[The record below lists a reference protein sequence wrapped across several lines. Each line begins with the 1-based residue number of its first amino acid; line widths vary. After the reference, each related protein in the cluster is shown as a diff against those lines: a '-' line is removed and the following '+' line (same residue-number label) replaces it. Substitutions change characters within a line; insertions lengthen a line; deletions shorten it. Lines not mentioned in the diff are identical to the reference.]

1 MPLLEYTFS
10 GKKVQY
16 YLDTPFSRLG
26 EIVPASSVILIT
38 DEVVYSLHAEK
49 FAGHK
54 RIVIPAGEQY
64 KNQSTV
70 DDIIRQLI
78 ELKAD
83 RKTFIVAVGG
93 GVVTDIGA
101 YAACIYMRGLRFGL
115 VPTTILAQVD
125 ASIGGKNGIDVGMYK
140 NIVGIIRQP
149 EFILFD
155 HSLLQTLPK
164 EQWQNGFAE
173 IIKHACIKDDSLFR
187 LLEQHQLE
195 DFQQDGVLLAALIKR
210 NVAIKSEVV
219 ERDEFEQGERK
230 LLNFGHTVGHAI
242 ENMYELMHG
251 FAISIGMVIAASM
264 SVGYTGL
271 GADEPERI
279 AKLLQ
284 RYHLPVSFDFN
295 KEKVFR
301 MLVMD
306 KKRVSNEMS
315 FILLNRIG
323 EGTVQPIPLDRL
335 EEMITNNLSHLQK
348 V

>member
-1 MPLLEYTFS
+1 
-10 GKKVQY
+10 
-16 YLDTPFSRLG
+16 
-26 EIVPASSVILIT
+26 
-38 DEVVYSLHAEK
+38 
-49 FAGHK
+49 
-54 RIVIPAGEQY
+54 
-64 KNQSTV
+64 
-70 DDIIRQLI
+70 
-78 ELKAD
+78 
-83 RKTFIVAVGG
+83 
-93 GVVTDIGA
+93 
-101 YAACIYMRGLRFGL
+101 
-115 VPTTILAQVD
+115 
-125 ASIGGKNGIDVGMYK
+125 MYK
-140 NIVGIIRQP
+140 NIVGVIRQP

-155 HSLLQTLPK
+155 HSLLQTLPA

-173 IIKHACIKDDSLFR
+173 IIKHACIKDNSLFR
-187 LLEQHQLE
+187 FLEEHQLE
-195 DFQQDGVLLAALIKR
+195 DFQQDSVLLAALIKK

-251 FAISIGMVIAASM
+251 FAISIGMVIAASI
-264 SVGYTGL
+264 SVSYNGL
-271 GADEPERI
+271 DAGELERLV
-279 AKLLQ
+279 KLLQ

-295 KEKVFR
+295 QEKVFQ

-323 EGTVQPIPLDRL
+323 EGMVQPIPLDRL